1 MVAEYYVGQTTH
13 VLNEIQK
20 PGKNRWNAKCGTLF
34 SLKGSITLIDCKG
47 LSENKLKKQ
56 IKNLHFYV
64 CKSKPKKSS
73 WWQGVSTLSKIANK
87 IIVKLPMADHL
98 VKKIVKT

>member
-20 PGKNRWNAKCGTLF
+20 PGKNRWNANNGTLF

-47 LSENKLKKQ
+47 LSENKFKKQ
-56 IKNLHFYV
+56 IKNLHFFAG
-64 CKSKPKKSS
+64 KS
-73 WWQGVSTLSKIANK
+73 
-87 IIVKLPMADHL
+87 
-98 VKKIVKT
+98 